1 MVSGRSGSAITCTL
15 CIAAVAA
22 SHLIA
27 AQFTG
32 DAQKIAIEDEAWRP
46 GEHRWAGSN
55 VRFSSAAAQKRKCR
69 SPPGHAIKRAARRLA
84 STSARKAGADIRV
97 LRLLSALHVPK
108 RGSSS
113 PGGAILPPGW
123 SNLSSWCRILIPGS
137 GGRCCPYCSFPPPRG
152 PGWPPPPRWGP
163 GARPWGRLTSRSAA
177 SPPALARSAG
187 CPARWGR
194 CPG

>member
-22 SHLIA
+22 SYLIA

-55 VRFSSAAAQKRKCR
+55 ARFNSAAAQKRKCR
-69 SPPGHAIKRAARRLA
+69 SRPGHAIKRAARRLA
-84 STSARKAGADIRV
+84 STSAREAGADIRV
-97 LRLLSALHVPK
+97 LRLLSALHVPR

-123 SNLSSWCRILIPGS
+123 PNLSSWCHSLISAS
-137 GGRCCPYCSFPPPRG
+137 GGRCCPILFFPPATSGVAAATPVG
-152 PGWPPPPRWGP
+152 FQGQS
-163 GARPWGRLTSRSAA
+163 PWGHLTSRLAA

-187 CPARWGR
+187 CPARSDH